1 MVIFFKV
8 NNISAILR
16 IKFELTKVPLE
27 IIESGGGILIEQQR
41 RFSKSSP
48 DVANNS
54 VAFRKVALMSRT
66 TVSLFE
72 K

>member
-41 RFSKSSP
+41 RFSKSGP
-48 DVANNS
+48 DV
-54 VAFRKVALMSRT
+54 RRDKG
-66 TVSLFE
+66 LFVN
-72 K
+72 